1 VKTTLQNMKKRTI
14 TDTITIQDWLKSK
27 PYKTSNDE
35 YDLPY
40 LKLCKGVF
48 EILNTQKAWFD
59 DGEVDR
65 ERRKELACMLVSY
78 LEDFTCEIGIWR
90 AFIERNKEL
99 HGYYLPFYDLT
110 DYDPDYLNVE
120 DFAYLIWHFMTKCL
134 DTRIHAPDSPTLWNL
149 ANDVYDLL
157 EPAIEDVF
165 ASDVYD
171 DIFTVAEG
179 SDFYDIKNRLD
190 WFSTRSYLM
199 GWELGAQMNDEIE
212 DLLGEKGLLN
222 NPAMIKPMIY
232 TLQEDY
238 KLTKRCSFAAMNAP
252 EWFARVAR
260 CSEAKRQEI
269 VNLQFRHQGQYLY
282 LKEEKNHYLFRHLTT
297 DREYKVRKDS
307 VSKSSN
313 KMGKEG
319 KTVFMMT
326 LIQWEG
332 EWMLTGMMTGWD
344 LMPED
349 IENAKNTQ
357 VSTPWIFTDERL
369 ENMRETTDLMYK
381 SFVEFFGSPLAL
393 FGSKKELE
401 QGSTDFFSFYNKKL
415 GNNDPDLERRQKVYQ
430 ERFAITKSLNFTD
443 DLPKGGGYG
452 MLFVEGI
459 GITMLTDLQD
469 TIISLKKASLKKEEQ
484 VDLFYDLL
492 ANYEPAVA
500 EFLLQT
506 FGHQNFRHPDDSSKA
521 DAWRE
526 RHFYWRFYS
535 PQEFGAK
542 YPMMTMVDTSRW

>member
-1 VKTTLQNMKKRTI
+1 MKKRT
-14 TDTITIQDWLKSK
+14 TSDSITILDWMKSK
-27 PYKTSNDE
+27 PYKTSNDA

-40 LKLCKGVF
+40 VKLCKGVF

-59 DGEVDR
+59 NGEVDR
-65 ERRKELACMLVSY
+65 ELRKELACMLVSY
-78 LEDFTCEIGIWR
+78 LEDFTCEIGIWQ

-99 HGYYLPFYDLT
+99 YGYYLPFYELT

-120 DFAYLIWHFMTKCL
+120 DIAYIIWHFMTKCL
-134 DTRIHAPDSPTLWNL
+134 DTRIHAPDSPTLWDL
-149 ANDVYDLL
+149 ANGVYDLL

-165 ASDVYD
+165 ANDVYD
-171 DIFTVAEG
+171 NIFSVANG
-179 SDFYDIKNRLD
+179 SDFFDLKNRLD
-190 WFSTRSYLM
+190 WFSTKSYLM
-199 GWELGAQMNDEIE
+199 GWELGAQLDNEIE
-212 DLLGEKGLLN
+212 DLLEEKGLQN
-222 NPAMIKPMIY
+222 NPTMMKPMIY

-238 KLTKRCSFAAMNAP
+238 KLSKRCSFAAMNAP

-260 CSEAKRQEI
+260 CSEVKKQEI

-282 LKEEKNHYLFRHLTT
+282 LKEEENHYLFRHLTT
-297 DREYKVRKDS
+297 DREYKVRKES
-307 VSKSSN
+307 VTKSG

-319 KTVFMMT
+319 KTVFLMT

-344 LMPED
+344 LMPKD
-349 IENAKNTQ
+349 VENAKNRQ
-357 VSTPWIFTDERL
+357 VSTPWILTDERL
-369 ENMRETTDLMYK
+369 QNMRETTDLMYK

-401 QGSTDFFSFYNKKL
+401 QGSADFFSFYNKKL
-415 GNNDPDLERRQKVYQ
+415 GSTDADFERRQKAYQ
-430 ERFAITKSLNFTD
+430 ERFAAAKSLNFTN
-443 DLPKGGGYG
+443 DLPKGDGYG

-459 GITMLTDLQD
+459 GITMLSDLQD
-469 TIISLKKASLKKEEQ
+469 TIISLKKASLTKEEQ

-492 ANYEPAVA
+492 VNYEPAVA

-506 FGHQNFRHPDDSSKA
+506 FGHQNFRHPSDSSIA
-521 DAWRE
+521 NAWRE
-526 RHFYWRFYS
+526 RHFYWRFYN

-542 YPMMTMVDTSRW
+542 YPMMTMVDTSAF

>member
-1 VKTTLQNMKKRTI
+1 MKKRT
-14 TDTITIQDWLKSK
+14 TSDSITILDWMKSK
-27 PYKTSNDE
+27 PYKTSNDA

-40 LKLCKGVF
+40 VKLCKGVF
-48 EILNTQKAWFD
+48 EILNTQKVWFD
-59 DGEVDR
+59 NGEVDR
-65 ERRKELACMLVSY
+65 ELRKELACMLVSY

-90 AFIERNKEL
+90 AFIEHNKEL
-99 HGYYLPFYDLT
+99 YGYYLPFYELT
-110 DYDPDYLNVE
+110 DYDPEYLNVE
-120 DFAYLIWHFMTKCL
+120 DIAYIIWHFMTKCL
-134 DTRIHAPDSPTLWNL
+134 DTRIHAPDSATLWNL

-157 EPAIEDVF
+157 EPAIEDVN
-165 ASDVYD
+165 ATDVYD
-171 DIFTVAEG
+171 DIFTVADG
-179 SDFYDIKNRLD
+179 SDFFELKNRLD
-190 WFSTRSYLM
+190 WFSTKSYLM
-199 GWELGAQMNDEIE
+199 GWELGAQMEYEIA
-212 DLLGEKGLLN
+212 DLLEERGLQN
-222 NPAMIKPMIY
+222 NPAMVKPMIY
-232 TLQEDY
+232 SLQDDY
-238 KLTKRCSFAAMNAP
+238 KLSKRCSFAAMNAP

-260 CSEAKRQEI
+260 CSEVKKQEI

-282 LKEEKNHYLFRHLTT
+282 LKEEENHYLFRHLTT

-307 VSKSSN
+307 VTRN
-313 KMGKEG
+313 GKMGKEG
-319 KTVFMMT
+319 KTVFLMT

-344 LMPED
+344 LMPD
-349 IENAKNTQ
+349 DVENAKNMQ

-369 ENMRETTDLMYK
+369 QNMRETTDLMYK

-415 GNNDPDLERRQKVYQ
+415 GSTDAELERRQKAYQ
-430 ERFAITKSLNFTD
+430 ERFALAKSVNFTN
-443 DLPKGGGYG
+443 DLPKGDGYG

-469 TIISLKKASLKKEEQ
+469 TIISLKKASLTKEEQ

-492 ANYEPAVA
+492 VNYEPAVA

-506 FGHQNFRHPDDSSKA
+506 FGHQNFRHPSDSTKA
-521 DAWRE
+521 NAWRE

-542 YPMMTMVDTSRW
+542 YPMMTMVDTSGF